1 MAKPKQKYY
10 VVWQGRQPG
19 VYTDWSSCE
28 AQVKGFLG
36 AKYKAFPTLQEAEL
50 AFGRPAEEYI
60 VKNVK
65 TPKADNH
72 ASANPAAQS
81 DDNQAPANPAAQKNS
96 PLSTN
101 QLLST
106 LNSQLSTSIR
116 VPALCV
122 DAACSGNPGLME
134 YRGVYLLDIHQNGE
148 REEQELFRR
157 GPFPE
162 GTNNI
167 GEFLAIVHALALLQ
181 KQGNSTLPIYSDS
194 KTAQAWVRQKKAK
207 TKLQPT
213 PANAI
218 LFQMIQR
225 AENWLLTH
233 TWHNPVLKWDTP
245 NWGEIP
251 ADFGRK

>member
-10 VVWQGRQPG
+10 VVWQGRQTG
-19 VYTDWSSCE
+19 VYTDWSACE

-72 ASANPAAQS
+72 APAG
-81 DDNQAPANPAAQKNS
+81 PAAQKNS
-96 PLSTN
+96 
-101 QLLST
+101 
-106 LNSQLSTSIR
+106 QLSTAIR
-116 VPALCV
+116 IPALCV

-181 KQGNSTLPIYSDS
+181 KQGNSTLPVYSDS
-194 KTAQAWVRQKKAK
+194 KTAQAWVKQKKAK

-213 PANAI
+213 PANAV

-233 TWHNPVLKWDTP
+233 TWNNPLLKWDTAR
-245 NWGEIP
+245 WGEIP

>member
-72 ASANPAAQS
+72 A
-81 DDNQAPANPAAQKNS
+81 PANPSAQKKS
-96 PLSTN
+96 PLSTA
-101 QLLST
+101 
-106 LNSQLSTSIR
+106 IR
-116 VPALCV
+116 IPALCV

-194 KTAQAWVRQKKAK
+194 KTAQAWVKQKKAK

-213 PANAI
+213 PANAV

-233 TWHNPVLKWDTP
+233 AWNNPLLKWDTP